1 MDVRSLQDSWA
12 VVAKSGDEVPHF
24 FYGHLFLTHP
34 ELREMF
40 PVSMAAQRDKLVGA
54 LGRIVSNVD
63 KLPEVTPFIEQLGRD
78 HRKFDVIAQHYPAVG
93 ASLLATLQ
101 HFLGAAWT
109 QQLATDW
116 AEAYGLIAKVM
127 VTAAEQSEDTE
138 PPWWPAE
145 VVSVERRTLD
155 VTVLQLRPEQHFPYE
170 PGQSFA
176 MEIPARPRLWRYYS
190 PANAPRDDGTVEV
203 HVQLIAGGQ
212 VSTSIARSLKPG
224 DHVRMGAPVGDRLT
238 LPDLGDADSVLMVAG
253 GTGLAPLRAVIEQL
267 DRRWSDSGAAPRVHL
282 FHGAR
287 WAWNLYEHQL
297 LSQLAGRAWFEY
309 TPVISDDTSYPG
321 VRGLVG
327 SVAARHPGARD
338 CTSLVCGPTAM
349 VEHTVAELVGAGQAE
364 NRIRYELFDDVN
376 TTETRVG
383 QGGDPSDN

>member
-1 MDVRSLQDSWA
+1 MDTRSLQDSWA
-12 VVAKSGDEVPHF
+12 VVAKSGEDVPHF

-40 PVSMAAQRDKLVGA
+40 PVSMAAQRDKLVSA

-63 KLPEVTPFIEQLGRD
+63 RLAEVTPFVEQLGRD
-78 HRKFDVIAQHYPAVG
+78 HRRFDVVAQHYPAVG

-101 HFLGAAWT
+101 HFLGAAWNER
-109 QQLATDW
+109 LATDW

-127 VTAAEQSEDTE
+127 VTAAEQAEESE

-155 VTVLQLRPEQHFPYE
+155 VSVLQLRPEQSFSYE

-176 MEIPARPRLWRYYS
+176 MEVPSRPRLWRYYS

-203 HVQLIAGGQ
+203 HVQLVAGGQ
-212 VSTSIARSLKPG
+212 VSTSITRSLKPG
-224 DHVRMGAPVGDRLT
+224 DRVRMGAPVGDRLT
-238 LPDLGDADSVLMVAG
+238 LPDVDDDGSVLMVAG

-267 DRRWSDSGAAPRVHL
+267 DRRWANSGAAPRVQL

-297 LSQLAGRAWFEY
+297 LTGLAGRTWFDY
-309 TPVISDDTSYPG
+309 TPVISDDSSYPG

-327 SVAARHPGARD
+327 SVAARRASTRD
-338 CTSLVCGPTAM
+338 CTTLVCGPSAM
-349 VEHTVAELVGAGQAE
+349 VEHTVAELVGAGHAE
-364 NRIRYELFDDVN
+364 NRIRYELFDKLDA
-376 TTETRVG
+376 TDTRVG

>member
-1 MDVRSLQDSWA
+1 MDTRALQDSWA

-24 FYGHLFLTHP
+24 FYAHLFLNHP

-40 PVSMAAQRDKLVGA
+40 PVSMAAQRDKLVSA
-54 LGRIVSNVD
+54 LGRVVSNVD
-63 KLPEVTPFIEQLGRD
+63 KLGEVTPFIEQLGRD
-78 HRKFDVIAQHYPAVG
+78 HRRFEVVAQHYPAVG
-93 ASLLATLQ
+93 ASLLVTLQ

-127 VTAAEQSEDTE
+127 VTAAEQSEETE
-138 PPWWPAE
+138 PAWWSAE
-145 VVSVERRTLD
+145 VVSAERRTLD
-155 VTVLQLRPEQHFPYE
+155 VTVLQLRPELPFSYE

-190 PANAPRDDGTVEV
+190 PANAPREDGTVEI
-203 HVQLIAGGQ
+203 HVQLVAGGQ
-212 VSTSIARSLKPG
+212 VSTSISRSLKPG
-224 DHVRMGAPVGDRLT
+224 DRVRMGAPVGDRLT
-238 LPDLGDADSVLMVAG
+238 LPDANDGRPLLLVAG
-253 GTGLAPLRAVIEQL
+253 GTGLAPLRAVIEHL
-267 DRRWSDSGAAPRVHL
+267 DRAWANTGRAPRVHL
-282 FHGAR
+282 YHGAR

-297 LSQLAGRAWFEY
+297 LSQLASRPWFDY

-327 SVAARHPGARD
+327 AVAARHPGPRE

-349 VEHTVAELVGAGQAE
+349 VEHTVAQLVGAGHSE
-364 NRIRYELFDDVN
+364 TDIRYELFENLDS
-376 TTETRVG
+376 TETRVA
-383 QGGDPSDN
+383 QAGDNR